1 MDVNTGFFGSLE
13 QENFMNAQA
22 PAAKEEHASNWEEHI
37 PHADATPPHVVK
49 HLLNHIH
56 SEDAL
61 KCFGGYL
68 YRDIDPFNN
77 PILCFAV
84 QNMTQTEISQADEW
98 YNRMGRLAHLGFL
111 HRTTTPP
118 MTAGG
123 YTVFEFEINPFDRTL
138 AERHADGKLY
148 KVEAEHMMTQLVQL
162 LSRYQQVSIQAFGQY
177 KPLCSLSMATLI
189 LGDDGSLRLLP
200 LLAHNKHY
208 PIEIPNEV
216 ASSNGADERSD
227 LYAAAYVAVE
237 IYSANRS
244 DGKLAEPNSP
254 IIVDCLKAIQDWRPS
269 LQEVMTRLNGSAES
283 IVRPA
288 PVKDSNGNRKTPAHG
303 AEDIPGGVMNAVK
316 EGWRGMAERFRP
328 LEDPETSD
336 QVAGTCQPYHAGHQQ
351 PDRKATE
358 NGTFN
363 PRR

>member
-1 MDVNTGFFGSLE
+1 MDENTGFFRSLE
-13 QENFMNAQA
+13 NDAFTHAQTTVLN
-22 PAAKEEHASNWEEHI
+22 EEHSSNWTSNI
-37 PHADATPPHVVK
+37 PYANSTPAHVVK
-49 HLLNHIH
+49 HQLNRIH

-68 YRDIDPFNN
+68 YRDTDPFNN

-84 QNMTQTEISQADEW
+84 QNMTQTEIHQADEW

-118 MTAGG
+118 MTAES

-148 KVEAEHMMTQLVQL
+148 KVEAEHMMTQLAQL

-216 ASSNGADERSD
+216 TSSSSADERSD

-244 DGKLAEPNSP
+244 DGKLAEPSSP
-254 IIVDCLKAIQDWRPS
+254 IIADCLKAIQDWRPS
-269 LQEVMTRLNGSAES
+269 LQEVMNRLNCAAES
-283 IVRPA
+283 CVRPT
-288 PVKDSNGNRKTPAHG
+288 PVKDSNGNRKAHG
-303 AEDIPGGVMNAVK
+303 AEEISGGVMNAVK

-328 LEDPETSD
+328 LENPETPD